1 MLYYIKKYY
10 PDAIN
15 SDKERI
21 GMELDIYIP
30 QLDIAIEYDGKTW
43 HNNNSYEIKKN
54 IVCKEKNLM
63 LIRIREAGLK
73 LYDDCICIVREDN
86 RSSEGL
92 SNVIV
97 ELLKQL
103 GNTTVDVD
111 VDRDATTIYSSYIET
126 RKSKNLASIFPDLA
140 KEWHPTKNGSLTAE
154 MVAPV
159 ANKKVWWLGS
169 CGHEYQMEIGNRT
182 NQNCGCPYCS

>member
-159 ANKKVWWLGS
+159 ANKKSG
-169 CGHEYQMEIGNRT
+169 G
-182 NQNCGCPYCS
+182 

>member
-1 MLYYIKKYY
+1 
-10 PDAIN
+10 
-15 SDKERI
+15 
-21 GMELDIYIP
+21 
-30 QLDIAIEYDGKTW
+30 
-43 HNNNSYEIKKN
+43 
-54 IVCKEKNLM
+54 M

-182 NQNCGCPYCS
+182 NQNCGCPYCSGKRVLKGFNDFETWCQDNNTELLEEWDYAKNDISPSDVTKASDKRVY

>member
-1 MLYYIKKYY
+1 
-10 PDAIN
+10 
-15 SDKERI
+15 
-21 GMELDIYIP
+21 
-30 QLDIAIEYDGKTW
+30 
-43 HNNNSYEIKKN
+43 
-54 IVCKEKNLM
+54 M

-159 ANKKVWWLGS
+159 ANKKSG
-169 CGHEYQMEIGNRT
+169 G
-182 NQNCGCPYCS
+182 

>member
-1 MLYYIKKYY
+1 
-10 PDAIN
+10 
-15 SDKERI
+15 
-21 GMELDIYIP
+21 MELDIYIP

-159 ANKKVWWLGS
+159 ANKKSG
-169 CGHEYQMEIGNRT
+169 G
-182 NQNCGCPYCS
+182 